1 MKKTSKSKVT
11 LCKVATSTLPPFSSV
26 SRSWSIGY
34 FPKQPLNKKLER
46 PLPAPVKD
54 APPPPIDES
63 KPADVLRTPPDQR
76 WPSGILHVTLHQIFG
91 LERQLNNMKP
101 GRITEG
107 PEGQDIDK
115 PAEDDDNLPSA
126 YGEILVNDD
135 MIYKTCVLV
144 AKQYLRKV

>member
-1 MKKTSKSKVT
+1 
-11 LCKVATSTLPPFSSV
+11 
-26 SRSWSIGY
+26 
-34 FPKQPLNKKLER
+34 
-46 PLPAPVKD
+46 
-54 APPPPIDES
+54 
-63 KPADVLRTPPDQR
+63 
-76 WPSGILHVTLHQIFG
+76 
-91 LERQLNNMKP
+91 MKP